1 MSQNL
6 LKCAQILG
14 HLKTINF
21 SFGTNGKLM
30 IIGVPIFKHFRVH
43 GQMTFDIA
51 WKGLI
56 TREVGTKICGP
67 WIVAYSV
74 NKV

>member
-1 MSQNL
+1 
-6 LKCAQILG
+6 
-14 HLKTINF
+14 
-21 SFGTNGKLM
+21 M

-43 GQMTFDIA
+43 CQMTFDIA

-56 TREVGTKICGP
+56 TREVGTKIRGP